1 MITITNLIRGATVTH
16 IYYETF
22 PPTQKTAVN
31 FLLNRSSIFFNPTYK
46 NMKTAMQ
53 ELFSQLEIEHPNLF
67 NTNTLEGRKFINDY
81 YKFFE
86 MEKQQIIEAHGNK
99 TKKSRGISN
108 YTYTLTGEEYYN
120 KTFKI

>member
-1 MITITNLIRGATVTH
+1 LNQAQKYVQTNSHLVNRN
-16 IYYETF
+16 YEVFFT
-22 PPTQKTAVN
+22 TSQTAVN
-31 FLLNRSSIFFNPTYK
+31 FLLNRSNLFFNSTYK

-86 MEKQQIIEAHGNK
+86 MEKQQIEIAFNEGQQEESK
-99 TKKSRGISN
+99 MEFWTK
-108 YTYTLTGEEYYN
+108 GEYYYN
-120 KTFKI
+120 KTFKIK

>member
-1 MITITNLIRGATVTH
+1 
-16 IYYETF
+16 
-22 PPTQKTAVN
+22 
-31 FLLNRSSIFFNPTYK
+31 
-46 NMKTAMQ
+46 MKTAMQ

-99 TKKSRGISN
+99 TKNIRIITSDDS
-108 YTYTLTGEEYYN
+108 YVLTGNDYYN
-120 KTFKI
+120 ENFTI